1 MHALRALFDEPT
13 GASYMANPRDS
24 RSDLSPRKVA
34 DRLKDEGKQRLERGK
49 ATAAEQVDQ
58 VANALKNAGD
68 ELGGQ
73 STLGNYANQFAGSI
87 GRLGSRLRDSSIED
101 LATDMQAAARRNPGL
116 FVLGGL
122 TLGIVLARLAKA
134 SAPEME
140 TVDEDY
146 DELSS
151 GGLSASSSD
160 ENYRGDVTMPDQ
172 HLGTSTGVG
181 SAAGSGVGNDL
192 GTDLGSGVGSTTPS
206 SRTFGG

>member
-1 MHALRALFDEPT
+1 
-13 GASYMANPRDS
+13 
-24 RSDLSPRKVA
+24 
-34 DRLKDEGKQRLERGK
+34 LKDEGKQRLERGK

-58 VANALKNAGD
+58 VANALKSAGD

-101 LATDMQAAARRNPGL
+101 LASEMQAAARRNPGL

-134 SAPEME
+134 AAPAME
-140 TVDEDY
+140 TVDEDVDEDY

-151 GGLSASSSD
+151 GDLSVSSLD
-160 ENYRGDVTMPDQ
+160 EDYRGDDVTMSDQ
-172 HLGTSTGVG
+172 HLGTSTGAG
-181 SAAGSGVGNDL
+181 SAAGSSA
-192 GTDLGSGVGSTTPS
+192 GTDLGSGTGSTNPS
-206 SRTFGG
+206 SRTLGG